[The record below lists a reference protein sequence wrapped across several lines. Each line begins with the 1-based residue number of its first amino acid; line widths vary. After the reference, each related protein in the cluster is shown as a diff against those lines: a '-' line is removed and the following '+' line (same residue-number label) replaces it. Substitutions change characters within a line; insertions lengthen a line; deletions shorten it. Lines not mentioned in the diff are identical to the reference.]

1 MSNLTRIVQ
10 ACYIYQ
16 EPNGGYFPAFWGGE
30 RFDSMKS
37 LAMLYPTYI
46 QDFNVFRCP
55 LTKDRPEITVTVV
68 SERDKRY
75 AFGSV
80 DTNKKCSYFY
90 DERTNFRLTGGDQ
103 ALAADADGQTW
114 LNAQGKPPPYP
125 STGWTRQPRK
135 PNHGS
140 GQNVMYF
147 DGHVKWSDTVYA
159 SRDPA
164 DNIFCPEVGWG
175 PDTDAYVWDG
185 VNARA
190 AEIAK

>member
-1 MSNLTRIVQ
+1 MQIVK
-10 ACYIYQ
+10 ACTTYQ
-16 EPNGGYFPAFWGGE
+16 EPQETYFPAFWDGE
-30 RFDSMKS
+30 HFDPMKS
-37 LAMLYPTYI
+37 LAMLYPGYV
-46 QDFNVFRCP
+46 DNARVFGCP
-55 LTKDRPEITVTVV
+55 STSDHPEITVTVV
-68 SERDKRY
+68 TEKDKRC
-75 AFGSV
+75 AFGPV
-80 DTNKKCSYFY
+80 DTKKKCSYFY
-90 DERTNFRLTGGDQ
+90 DELTNFMDIGPGG
-103 ALAADADGQTW
+103 AIAADADGQTW
-114 LNAQGKPPPYP
+114 VNAEGKPPSYP

-135 PNHGS
+135 PNHEN

-147 DGHVKWSDTVYA
+147 DGHVKWKETVYA